1 MSWKYKQY
9 KIYQSK
15 VDESGFPSK
24 CRLRSFFNIRS
35 KNQMIFKTS
44 YKTLLVMIFI
54 SNSYEVNINR
64 KNLFKKKFYTVLFSR
79 SLL

>member
-15 VDESGFPSK
+15 VDKSGFPSK
-24 CRLRSFFNIRS
+24 CRLRSFFNIRF
-35 KNQMIFKTS
+35 KNQIIFKTS
-44 YKTLLVMIFI
+44 YKTLLAMIFI
-54 SNSYEVNINR
+54 FNSNKVNINR
-64 KNLFKKKFYTVLFSR
+64 KNLFKKTFYTVLFSR